1 MVGDLEEV
9 RYPDCLTGS
18 RLASARKLIAR
29 CPREHRQAV
38 LDELGAMVA
47 DGVVRHPLGLLNRLI
62 ERASAGQFVPNH
74 SLSGSQSM
82 LATDKNLSRPAVDA
96 STAKPTSRP
105 RNASDIVIQ
114 ALSHLRSKWD
124 PEIK

>member
-38 LDELGAMVA
+38 LDELGAMFA
-47 DGVVRHPLGLLNRLI
+47 HGVVLHPVGLLNRLI
-62 ERASAGQFVPNH
+62 ERVKAGQFVPNH